1 MEYDLGLQGLGILV
15 GMSLVFGVIAHLVA
29 ARFST
34 RWVGLIGTIGFFVGG
49 LVASEWIYAWA
60 TVDDLQPLIDG
71 LFLDEAMLGG
81 IVVGLVAV
89 AVTWLV
95 TRQTR
100 PTRETRVHG
109 PIGT

>member
-1 MEYDLGLQGLGILV
+1 MMEYDLGLQGLGILV
-15 GMSLVFGVIAHLVA
+15 GMALVFGVLAHLSA
-29 ARFST
+29 ARVST
-34 RWVGLIGTIGFFVGG
+34 RWIGVIGAVGFFVGG
-49 LVASEWIYAWA
+49 LVASEWVYAWA

-81 IVVGLVAV
+81 IVVGLVTV
-89 AVTWLV
+89 AVTWLL

-100 PTRETRVHG
+100 IHG